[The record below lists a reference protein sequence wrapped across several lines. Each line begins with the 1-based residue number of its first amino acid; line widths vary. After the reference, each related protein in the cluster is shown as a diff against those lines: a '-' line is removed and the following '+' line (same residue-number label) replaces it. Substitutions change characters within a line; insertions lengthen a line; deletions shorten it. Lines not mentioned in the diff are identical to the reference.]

1 MVFNQP
7 MKPTGASVNSKSAEP
22 TPDPLE
28 TRESALKSCSPPAPS
43 RPTSPSVLGRIAAW
57 WAPVGVA
64 ARQRARPILVGSAAL
79 AAILACIF
87 PMDVSLSSGETA
99 EGVRVIARRLSWWG
113 EFHLL
118 PLIWVGAI
126 AAAGVIWKR
135 RHWLEGA
142 ISGLAGGAA
151 AGILVMLAKILF
163 GRPRPSERLADG
175 FYWLKFGSAWASFPS
190 GHAAHCFGMAVGVS
204 MVLPRFWPASIAFA
218 SLVAWSRFA
227 LHRHYVSDLL
237 AGAWIGVVA
246 GVIFGLAARR
256 RLASCGADRAIQPPI
271 NLS

>member
-1 MVFNQP
+1 MAFNQQ
-7 MKPTGASVNSKSAEP
+7 MKPTGAPANPKSAEP
-22 TPDPLE
+22 TSAPLARGE
-28 TRESALKSCSPPAPS
+28 SGPASCPPPVASKSAL
-43 RPTSPSVLGRIAAW
+43 RHLAAW

-64 ARQRARPILVGSAAL
+64 TRQRARPILIGS
-79 AAILACIF
+79 AILATLLACMF
-87 PMDVSLSSGETA
+87 PMDVRWSSGESA

-118 PLIWVGAI
+118 PLIWVGSI
-126 AAAGVIWKR
+126 AAAGLVWKR
-135 RHWLEGA
+135 RHWIEGA
-142 ISGLAGGAA
+142 LSGLAGGAA

-163 GRPRPSERLADG
+163 GRPRPSEQLADG

-218 SLVAWSRFA
+218 ILVAWSRFA

-246 GVIFGLAARR
+246 GVVFGLAARH
-256 RLASCGADRAIQPPI
+256 RLASRGMGRAASTSAT
-271 NLS
+271 LS